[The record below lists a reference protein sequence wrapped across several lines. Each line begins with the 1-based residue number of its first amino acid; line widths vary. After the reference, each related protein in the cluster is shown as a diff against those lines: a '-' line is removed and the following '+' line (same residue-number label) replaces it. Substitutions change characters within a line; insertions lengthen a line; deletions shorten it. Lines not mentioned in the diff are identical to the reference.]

1 MEILQAELKWGDRL
15 YPLTG
20 KVRYIILHHAAGH
33 GSVRA
38 VHAYHRDVNGWSG
51 IAYHLYIRRSGEV
64 WAGRPLEMKGAHC
77 LGYNGCSIGVCFEG
91 DFEKEVMPPE
101 QLEAGREAVEYL
113 RKRFPGAR
121 VLGHRELSK
130 TACPG
135 ANFPLE
141 ELKGARDMSGEEI
154 YRALCEYLADKPCPE
169 WAAKELEEAKAL
181 GITDGGHPMQPT
193 PRYQAAIMAKR
204 AAVSAMNMGR
214 GE

>member
-1 MEILQAELKWGDRL
+1 M
-15 YPLTG
+15 
-20 KVRYIILHHAAGH
+20 
-33 GSVRA
+33 
-38 VHAYHRDVNGWSG
+38 
-51 IAYHLYIRRSGEV
+51 
-64 WAGRPLEMKGAHC
+64 
-77 LGYNGCSIGVCFEG
+77 
-91 DFEKEVMPPE
+91 
-101 QLEAGREAVEYL
+101 
-113 RKRFPGAR
+113 
-121 VLGHRELSK
+121 LGHRELSK
-130 TACPG
+130 TVCPG

-204 AAVSAMNMGR
+204 AAAAMNAGR